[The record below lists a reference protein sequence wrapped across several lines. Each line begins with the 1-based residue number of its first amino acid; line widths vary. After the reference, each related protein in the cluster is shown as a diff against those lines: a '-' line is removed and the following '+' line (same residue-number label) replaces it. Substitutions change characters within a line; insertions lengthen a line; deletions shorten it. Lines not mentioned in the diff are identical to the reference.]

1 MYSEYL
7 PQRNGSTEHKEIY
20 FQEFKKSLKDAER
33 NKPIG
38 YDELSSNVVIDVSD
52 SMKHF
57 KASLEEDVFP
67 DKLKIAKVIPVFKKG
82 DKENVKN

>member
-1 MYSEYL
+1 MVL
-7 PQRNGSTEHKEIY
+7 RNIKKFI
-20 FQEFKKSLKDAER
+20 FKNLKKSLKDAER

-38 YDELSSNVVIDVSD
+38 YDEFSSNVVIDASD